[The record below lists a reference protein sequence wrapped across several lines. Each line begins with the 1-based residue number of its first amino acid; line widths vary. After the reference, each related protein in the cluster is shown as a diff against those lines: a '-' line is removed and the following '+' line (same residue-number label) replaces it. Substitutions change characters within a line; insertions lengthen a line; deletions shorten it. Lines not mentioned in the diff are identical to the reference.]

1 MKKIA
6 ILGGYFD
13 PMTQAHLAMAETVIE
28 EDIADKV
35 LIVPTIV
42 DYHKP
47 YGHTS
52 WLNHDEREYVIREM
66 VNQSVCREH
75 IDIDLVDYNDLR
87 MVRADLAE
95 TFQKSRRFIH
105 TLMRIKSAY
114 PTDTEFFFIIGSDQA
129 GEFDRWFQYEEILK
143 NATPIVFNG
152 RAGQML
158 ELDRI
163 FCPYEFIELRLD
175 PSKYGLMS
183 STKIR
188 EKMKGKSPSY
198 YLAHLGEELIAKTPI
213 FDLVRKPEVQDGFRP
228 VGLNCP
234 DWVTVIATRKC
245 TDHKDVDTEVLMV
258 RQLRYGVMQK
268 MEEFVCGQVEPNEP
282 PMAAA
287 IRELEEETGYKI
299 PVAENLS
306 RVRELGSLYPNP
318 AFQNNTMHY
327 YWIVLDGLKPGTQ
340 KLDEH
345 ERIETFWAPM
355 ADAEAHVQ
363 TGLMAAGLHLLKEY
377 KEKKNGK

>member
-1 MKKIA
+1 MS
-6 ILGGYFD
+6 L
-13 PMTQAHLAMAETVIE
+13 AHLAMAETVIE
-28 EDIADKV
+28 EGIADKV

-47 YGHTS
+47 NGHTS
-52 WLNHDEREYVIREM
+52 WLNYDERAYVIREM
-66 VNQSVCREH
+66 INRSVCREH
-75 IDIDLVDYNDLR
+75 IDVDLVDYDDLR
-87 MVRADLAE
+87 TVRADLAE

-105 TLMRIKSAY
+105 TLMRIKAAY
-114 PTDTEFFFIIGSDQA
+114 PTDTKFFFIIGSDQA

-163 FCPYEFIELRLD
+163 FCPYEFVELRLD

-188 EKMKGKSPSY
+188 EKMKGRSPNY
-198 YLAHLGEELIAKTPI
+198 YLDHLGEELIAETPI
-213 FDLVRKPEVQDGFRP
+213 FDLVCKPEVQAGFRP

-258 RQLRYGVMQK
+258 RQLRYGIMQE
-268 MEEFVCGQVEPNEP
+268 MEEFVCGQVEPNESP
-282 PMAAA
+282 ETAA
-287 IRELEEETGYKI
+287 IRELEEETGYRI

-306 RVRELGSLYPNP
+306 RVRELGRLYPNP

-327 YWIVLDGLKPGTQ
+327 YWIVLDGLEPGTK

-345 ERIETFWAPM
+345 ERIETFWAPLT
-355 ADAEAHVQ
+355 DAEAHVR
-363 TGLMAAGLHLLKEY
+363 TGLMAAGLYLLNEY
-377 KEKKNGK
+377 KEEKNGKLNQE